1 MNCHG
6 VADVVFFTENFG
18 AYFIDLLE
26 VNKEQDSDYA
36 SAYDTEEGEHHVD
49 SEQAFTFLPDAKVA
63 QETCEEL
70 EQMHQDQDDDQVVE
84 SEAILAPVAIV
95 DECRLVVELEGLL
108 ALDVD
113 DGDERVEC
121 DNLRYEVQSLYEA
134 HRVEHIEDAL
144 TLVEAAL
151 VAEQPLYDSK
161 LGWLAL
167 SN

>member
-1 MNCHG
+1 
-6 VADVVFFTENFG
+6 
-18 AYFIDLLE
+18 
-26 VNKEQDSDYA
+26 
-36 SAYDTEEGEHHVD
+36 
-49 SEQAFTFLPDAKVA
+49 
-63 QETCEEL
+63 
-70 EQMHQDQDDDQVVE
+70 MHQDQDDDQVVE